1 MSKEQYQKF
10 LDAEEKQKQ
19 KTEIINSNIQKNLN
33 NRLDKCYIR
42 FLTAEDFDTKA
53 GEHYD
58 EQISI
63 VLRDSTLELWKGDV
77 RIFLTGETGDTS
89 IQLLVQN
96 L

>member
-1 MSKEQYQKF
+1 MSRKQYEKF
-10 LDAEEKQKQ
+10 LEAEEQNKR
-19 KTEIINSNIQKNLN
+19 KTEIVNSNIQKNLN
-33 NRLDKCYIR
+33 SRMDKCYIR
-42 FLTAEDFDTKA
+42 FLTAEDFDA
-53 GEHYD
+53 QSGQHYD

-77 RIFLTGETGDTS
+77 RIFLTGDTGDTS